1 MTDKTPTTVDP
12 FAALYD
18 DVEMCSCGTCRAA
31 VDEALADFQ
40 RDLQGGKCPAWW
52 IAKLATQVALL
63 HIAIDG
69 TGGGGALNAR
79 FSYLAEKLTDD
90 SSLEYLLAQ
99 YNAIVSAPAKPN

>member
-12 FAALYD
+12 YADLYD

-40 RDLQGGKCPAWW
+40 RDIRGDKCPAWW
-52 IAKLATQVALL
+52 VAKIATQLTL
-63 HIAIDG
+63 IRLIIDG
-69 TGGGGALNAR
+69 TNGGDDMEAR
-79 FSYLAEKLTDD
+79 LIYMTDMLAKNR
-90 SSLEYLLAQ
+90 SLDYLLAQ